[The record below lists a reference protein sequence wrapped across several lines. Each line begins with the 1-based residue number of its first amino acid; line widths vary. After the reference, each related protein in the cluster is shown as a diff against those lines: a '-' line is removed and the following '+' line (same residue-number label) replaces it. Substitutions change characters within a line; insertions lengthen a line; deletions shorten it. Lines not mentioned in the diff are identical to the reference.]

1 MLNRYRI
8 NLDNGRA
15 MGRLKDRPA
24 GTISPHDLARG
35 AEAPEFAALLVV
47 G

>member
-8 NLDNGRA
+8 NDEGKA

-24 GTISPHDLARG
+24 GTISPHYVARG
-35 AEAPEFAALLVV
+35 AEAPELAALLVV